1 MKSDIEIASS
11 VKLLSIDHIAAKLG
25 IDCRFITH
33 CGDFK
38 AKINPLILNTDE
50 FKSKKEGNLI
60 LVTATTPTPYG
71 EGKTTV
77 SIGLCDAI
85 NRLGHRSIVTLREP
99 SMGPVF
105 GIKGGAAGGG
115 YAQVVPME
123 DINLHFT
130 GDFHAVTIAHN
141 LISAIIDNHIHQGN
155 ELRIDPRLVTWKRVI
170 DLNDRALRK
179 IIVGLGGSVNGFPRE
194 DGFDITAASEI
205 MAILGL
211 ALNYRDLKER
221 ISRIVIG
228 YNFQDEPVRVSD
240 LKVHGAVGALLRDA
254 FKPNLV
260 QTLENNPAFIH
271 TGPFANIAHGTNSL
285 IATKLALKLADYVV
299 TEAGFGTDLGGE
311 KFIDIVSRV
320 GNLKPKVAVLV
331 TSVRALKHHGG
342 VKKAELLIE
351 NIDALRKGFENL
363 DKHMENLEIYNIPF
377 VVAIN
382 RFPQDSEKELE
393 TLYNYVV
400 SKGKDAAIVEVWSKG
415 GEGGLDLAKKVV
427 ELASKSTGDIEFVYE
442 LDDSIREKVEKVAK
456 KIYGA
461 KEVIFDRDAENDIK
475 VLEKQ
480 GFGDLFVCIAKTQL
494 SLSGDPKLYGR
505 PKDFSL
511 HIREVRLSAG
521 AGFVV
526 PIAGEIMTMPGLPK
540 IPSAENIDITDD
552 GKIIGIF

>member
-130 GDFHAVTIAHN
+130 GDFHAVTVAHN

-342 VKKAELLIE
+342 VKKAELSNE

-427 ELASKSTGDIEFVYE
+427 ELAQKSTGDIEFVYE

-461 KEVIFDRDAENDIK
+461 REVIFDRDAENDIK

-540 IPSAENIDITDD
+540 IPSAENIDITED

>member
-342 VKKAELLIE
+342 VKKAELSNE

>member
-342 VKKAELLIE
+342 VKKAELSNE

-461 KEVIFDRDAENDIK
+461 REVIFDRDAENDIK

-540 IPSAENIDITDD
+540 IPSAENIDITED